1 MPQSVSVITRDR
13 MDDQGVR
20 TLNDAIQYTA
30 GLRSNTA
37 GANPADDSLSVR
49 GFSQFS
55 GAFYLDGMRL
65 MPMGTLG
72 FFGVEPYGAERVEV
86 LKGPSSVLYGQNA
99 PGGIVNFVPK
109 RPAADQVRQV
119 ALSLGS

>member
-1 MPQSVSVITRDR
+1 

-37 GANPADDSLSVR
+37 GANPADDSLAVR

-86 LKGPSSVLYGQNA
+86 LKGPSSVLYGQTA
-99 PGGIVNFVPK
+99 PGGIVNFVAK
-109 RPAADQVRQV
+109 RPAPGR
-119 ALSLGS
+119 